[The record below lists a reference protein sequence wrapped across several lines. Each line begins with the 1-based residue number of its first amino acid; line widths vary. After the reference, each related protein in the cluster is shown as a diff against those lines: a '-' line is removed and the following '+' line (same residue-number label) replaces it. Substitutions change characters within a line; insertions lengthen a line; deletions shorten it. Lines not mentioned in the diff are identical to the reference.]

1 MRFLALILLLL
12 LSFTSCKSSKL
23 ATKNKSVSKTGTP
36 NSKLPKDLKAENIV
50 TYAEQFIGVR
60 YKYGGITKKGMDCS
74 GLIYVSY
81 KNENINLPRISRD
94 MATKG
99 ISISLKDVK
108 KGDLLFFQT
117 NKNKR
122 VINHVGLVTESID
135 YNIKFIH
142 STSSKGVITSSLSES
157 YWQSSFKEARR
168 FL

>member
-1 MRFLALILLLL
+1 
-12 LSFTSCKSSKL
+12 
-23 ATKNKSVSKTGTP
+23 
-36 NSKLPKDLKAENIV
+36 
-50 TYAEQFIGVR
+50 
-60 YKYGGITKKGMDCS
+60 MDCS

>member
-36 NSKLPKDLKAENIV
+36 NSKHPKNLKAENII
-50 TYAEQFIGVR
+50 THAEQFIGVR